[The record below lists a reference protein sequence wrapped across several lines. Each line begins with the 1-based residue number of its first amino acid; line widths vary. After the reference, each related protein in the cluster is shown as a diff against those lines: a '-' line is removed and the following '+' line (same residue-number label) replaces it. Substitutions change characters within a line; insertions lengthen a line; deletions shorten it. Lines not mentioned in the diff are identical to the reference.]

1 MNTGGYGGLYA
12 GMGGA
17 DLPLFIAREGM
28 VLVGDPTL
36 LYISY
41 IMPHFHPSPDDPPSI
56 AFTDVSATLS
66 TSPLPFLIDTFFS
79 GSTITP

>member
-12 GMGGA
+12 GRGG
-17 DLPLFIAREGM
+17 LICPFLSLGEGM